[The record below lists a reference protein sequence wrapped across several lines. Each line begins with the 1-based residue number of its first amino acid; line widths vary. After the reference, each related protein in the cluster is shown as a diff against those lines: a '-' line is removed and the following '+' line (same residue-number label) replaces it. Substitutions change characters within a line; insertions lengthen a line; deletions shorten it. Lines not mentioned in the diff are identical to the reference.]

1 LYIFLVFV
9 VIFLWHVKFKCVK
22 SCSSSATI
30 YELRARSM
38 LPLDGV
44 ALFVTLFTAYH
55 CHFLLYK
62 ALSLFLVSAVIQH
75 APSCRIMSRTLTM
88 TFIGTEIRSRPL
100 PTVLLTTRPHKVPPA
115 TLFEPAAS
123 FIPVCPHPRV
133 LSLDL
138 TRYKSDRTE
147 IRSRRPHD
155 TSQPDAA
162 SFCGIRDVFYR
173 WTKVRIPPPSDS
185 LVFD

>member
-1 LYIFLVFV
+1 
-9 VIFLWHVKFKCVK
+9 
-22 SCSSSATI
+22 
-30 YELRARSM
+30 
-38 LPLDGV
+38 
-44 ALFVTLFTAYH
+44 
-55 CHFLLYK
+55 
-62 ALSLFLVSAVIQH
+62 
-75 APSCRIMSRTLTM
+75 
-88 TFIGTEIRSRPL
+88 
-100 PTVLLTTRPHKVPPA
+100 VLLTTRPHKVPPA

-173 WTKVRIPPPSDS
+173 WTKISPPVSPRHIDDDAVRNRGVVCRRRRPAPFSPHFPISPIDLTRYTSDPFVISSTRPHYSSKPDAAPICGIRGLFISWNKSIFHSPSL
-185 LVFD
+185 LVI